1 MRNYTKFTSSHAVDC
16 TSFLSQI
23 KKSSSNKYPIE
34 RDTVSLRKSVY
45 EGKKWRLQHRH
56 CFSIHSRYRY
66 LSLDRFC
73 HRHMIFPSRDT
84 LNIFDTSSSFSKSSN
99 FFFYNFLQYAK
110 KENVKNSTVKCIKIK
125 E

>member
-16 TSFLSQI
+16 TSFLSQT

-34 RDTVSLRKSVY
+34 RGTVSLEKSVY

-56 CFSIHSRYRY
+56 CFSVHSRYRY

-73 HRHMIFPSRDT
+73 HRHTIFSLSRCIEHFRYFLFQAF
-84 LNIFDTSSSFSKSSN
+84 LNLSSS
-99 FFFYNFLQYAK
+99 FFFYNFFIVRQRK
-110 KENVKNSTVKCIKIK
+110 KKRQKFNSKVN
-125 E
+125 